1 MVKALLRNKRFSI
14 HGVGTTLQ
22 IQVPV
27 FSCEPFTESEN
38 DVSYDFDLIKPCA
51 DILALALPCRLVRDD
66 T

>member
-14 HGVGTTLQ
+14 HGAGTTLQ

-38 DVSYDFDLIKPCA
+38 DVSYDFDLIKP
-51 DILALALPCRLVRDD
+51 LCRHSCLGI
-66 T
+66 TLSACQG

>member
-1 MVKALLRNKRFSI
+1 MVKAVLRNKRSST
-14 HGVGTTLQ
+14 HGAGTTLQ

-38 DVSYDFDLIKPCA
+38 YVSYDFDLIKPCV
-51 DILALALPCRLVRDD
+51 DILAVALPCRLVRDD